1 MPIGTPVPD
10 ECLIGR
16 YTGEARF
23 INKGDPELCAAWA
36 GFARGVMGGLLNR
49 LANSGITVG
58 GRHLALPDGTRI
70 SVRYDGAQHIIK
82 IDTQRVVKPEGNL
95 CPIYLESG
103 LAQFDE
109 LPLYLPEAD
118 PPVDDRHLMEPFK
131 LERVASD
138 DYDPPL
144 TAKVKGQLGLYARPM
159 PDSNAESVVLGRP
172 LRDKYAKED
181 KKVQAEHE
189 TEINEEGKKLYE
201 LALTCGTMS
210 PCMYS
215 GKIQLYIESIWGAK
229 HVSDRVIMVDP
240 ALSGILL
247 PPYYI
252 VDGIEL
258 QFTFLRGS
266 PGLFV
271 TDDYKHY
278 FIILLRG
285 GVVRITELEVK
296 NYCSSILQ
304 QYLKKKGSTLSRASL
319 SKIEAII
326 LSTTKPGLQYT
337 HEVGYSY
344 VGKPFGDYGWH
355 YNWQGDKADIILHE
369 SVYVNEDSP
378 VIDHFTSRHYSFE
391 FTFNSAWKKD
401 KEEIPVN
408 FSFQLAEETEYQL
421 SMQDRLY
428 WYDYSLR
435 TTRINLEWTSWLGS
449 DQDVKFYCYYDKDD
463 TLQTI
468 NYWESHAVV
477 AEGDPSAGEYC
488 FAACMDVL
496 EPAYC
501 NWDKKQY
508 KYGDRFR
515 TGFYLSG
522 QTPDDWVA
530 TRYADEIESSNSFIG
545 TITYQES
552 PHSTP
557 CCTDE
562 CFTAG
567 WWSSQGPAPCVGRFL
582 TFGDPAVDMVS
593 TGGTYQWI
601 SNIKYKTPEVID
613 SFLALSLFDC
623 EAAYAGA
630 RTTRALYGWY
640 RRTEGGNT
648 FTFWTDMYSAG
659 GYEGSTPEHCARYTS
674 GPDFFMRNAYT
685 IGGYG
690 ANALITWD
698 HEKTVTVRLA
708 VKNSSPITIHEK
720 IDVPLGDSV
729 TYWEERV
736 FGNSREYPFIDWFL
750 IFGERGVQDNELVFT
765 GDDGDLDMAKTKYRD
780 NSPHSGN
787 YIGWA

>member
-36 GFARGVMGGLLNR
+36 GFARGVMGGLLNK
-49 LANSGITVG
+49 LANGGITVG
-58 GRHLALPDGTRI
+58 GRHIAMPDGTRI

-82 IDTQRVVKPEGNL
+82 IDTQRVVKPEGDL

-144 TAKVKGQLGLYARPM
+144 TTKVKNQLGLYARPM

-181 KKVQAEHE
+181 KKVQAEHQDA
-189 TEINEEGKKLYE
+189 IDEEGRKLYE

-229 HVSDRVIMVDP
+229 YVSDRVIMVDP

-285 GVVRITELEVK
+285 GTVRITELEVK

-326 LSTTKPGLQYT
+326 LSTTKPGLVYT
-337 HEVGYSY
+337 HTVKYSY
-344 VGKPFGDYGWH
+344 IGKPFGDYGWH
-355 YNWQGDKADIILHE
+355 YNWQGNKADIVLHDTTYISEE
-369 SVYVNEDSP
+369 SAIV
-378 VIDHFTSRHYSFE
+378 DHFTSRHYSFE
-391 FTFNSAWKKD
+391 FTFNSGWKNDKD
-401 KEEIPVN
+401 LIPIN
-408 FSFQLAEETEYQL
+408 FSFQLKEEKDYWL
-421 SMQDRLY
+421 SAQDRLY
-428 WYDYSLR
+428 WYDYNLR
-435 TTRINLEWTSWLGS
+435 TTRINLEWTSWLGD
-449 DQDVKFYCYYDKDD
+449 DQDVKFCCYYDKND

-468 NYWESHAVV
+468 NYYEAHDVV
-477 AEGDPSAGEYC
+477 AEGDPSAGGYC
-488 FAACMDVL
+488 FVGCMTTLRPPD
-496 EPAYC
+496 C
-501 NWDKKQY
+501 NWDKKEY
-508 KYGDRFR
+508 KYGDKFS
-515 TGFYLSG
+515 TGFYLASEA
-522 QTPDDWVA
+522 PDDWVA
-530 TRYADEIESSNSFIG
+530 TYYANEIESKNSWVG
-545 TITYQES
+545 TVTYTDPMPS
-552 PHSTP
+552 VP
-557 CCTDE
+557 CCISD

-567 WWSSQGPAPCVGRFL
+567 WWSSQGVAPCDGRYL
-582 TFGDPAVDMVS
+582 VPGDPAVAMIS
-593 TGGTYQWI
+593 TYGTVRWTFQ
-601 SNIKYKTPEVID
+601 IKYKYPQVID
-613 SFLALSLFDC
+613 SFLASSLFDC
-623 EAAYAGA
+623 EALYVGA
-630 RTTRALYGWY
+630 RSTRSFKQENLVQDGIEYK
-640 RRTEGGNT
+640 
-648 FTFWTDMYSAG
+648 FWTEMYSAVLVEATVPG
-659 GYEGSTPEHCARYTS
+659 ECDTYTS
-674 GPDFFMRNAYT
+674 PSIYLTNHYNTGGFGADPLTVWDF
-685 IGGYG
+685 
-690 ANALITWD
+690 
-698 HEKTVTVRLA
+698 EKAVTVKLA
-708 VKNSSPITIHEK
+708 VKNSVPITIHKKEQ
-720 IDVPLGDSV
+720 VPLSEAV
-729 TYWEERV
+729 TYWEEKV
-736 FGNSREYPFIDWFL
+736 FGNSREYPFINWFL
-750 IFGERGVQDNELVFT
+750 VRGERGVQDNELVFT
-765 GDDGDLDMAKTKYRD
+765 GDDGDLDMSKTEYQD
-780 NSPHSGN
+780 NAPHSGN